1 MKREII
7 IAQRVHIRIHTI
19 NSISQRL
26 SRNQYYETYNSKNGQ
41 KNILNYASQ
50 LFTGDLSSIYFNVAL
65 EDIWV

>member
-26 SRNQYYETYNSKNGQ
+26 SRNQYYKTYNSKNGQ

-65 EDIWV
+65 EDI